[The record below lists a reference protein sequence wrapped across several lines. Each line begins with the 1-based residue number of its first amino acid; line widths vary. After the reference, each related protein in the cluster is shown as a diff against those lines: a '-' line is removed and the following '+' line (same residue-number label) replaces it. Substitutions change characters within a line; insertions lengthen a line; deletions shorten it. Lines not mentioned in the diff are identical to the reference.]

1 MPPPDWTLTVAPTPN
16 GVELAVGLA
25 DLDGHPVTATL
36 RLDRAE
42 ARRFARALLAAA
54 GDAAER
60 TFPHP
65 PPADGPPPPD
75 GSA

>member
-1 MPPPDWTLTVAPTPN
+1 MPPPDWTLTVTPTPD
-16 GVELAVGLA
+16 GVELALGLP
-25 DLDGHPVTATL
+25 DLDGRPATATL

-65 PPADGPPPPD
+65 PTAGEP
-75 GSA
+75 